1 MLNDP
6 REFFAKLND
15 PRRQNKNLYHPLENV
30 IFIALTAFICGYN
43 DWVSVEDFAKENRSW
58 FEKVLN
64 MPYGIPSHDTFGN
77 VMKMIDKDHFALCF
91 AHWMTESVK
100 DHTHIAIDGKFLQG
114 GFKDTDSI
122 HLVTA
127 FASET
132 KLVLAQTQ
140 VNSKDNEITTLP
152 RLLDMINL
160 KGSVVTGDA
169 MYCQKDVCKQL
180 VKAKA
185 DYILSLKRN
194 HELLYDDVKL
204 WLDTQFDSGNLPINE
219 TVDKDH
225 GRIEVRRYALS
236 TKIDWLDNSSDW
248 TGLSAVAMVESTRI
262 IGEDSHTE
270 RRYYLTSLTDL
281 PIVAQYIRSHWAI
294 ENSQHWVLDVTFG
307 EDHSVKL
314 EKNARSNKALLTR
327 TALNLLRDRDD
338 TKLSVKRRRIR
349 ASQNLDYREQVLFGR
364 VL

>member
-1 MLNDP
+1 MLQFFGLVF
-6 REFFAKLND
+6 RE
-15 PRRQNKNLYHPLENV
+15 Y
-30 IFIALTAFICGYN
+30 Y
-43 DWVSVEDFAKENRSW
+43 S
-58 FEKVLN
+58 
-64 MPYGIPSHDTFGN
+64 
-77 VMKMIDKDHFALCF
+77 
-91 AHWMTESVK
+91 
-100 DHTHIAIDGKFLQG
+100 KFLQG

-225 GRIEVRRYALS
+225 GRIEVRRLSYAEE
-236 TKIDWLDNSSDW
+236 T
-248 TGLSAVAMVESTRI
+248 VE
-262 IGEDSHTE
+262 
-270 RRYYLTSLTDL
+270 
-281 PIVAQYIRSHWAI
+281 V
-294 ENSQHWVLDVTFG
+294 
-307 EDHSVKL
+307 
-314 EKNARSNKALLTR
+314 
-327 TALNLLRDRDD
+327 NL
-338 TKLSVKRRRIR
+338 V
-349 ASQNLDYREQVLFGR
+349 N
-364 VL
+364 

>member
-1 MLNDP
+1 M
-6 REFFAKLND
+6 
-15 PRRQNKNLYHPLENV
+15 
-30 IFIALTAFICGYN
+30 
-43 DWVSVEDFAKENRSW
+43 S
-58 FEKVLN
+58 
-64 MPYGIPSHDTFGN
+64 
-77 VMKMIDKDHFALCF
+77 
-91 AHWMTESVK
+91 
-100 DHTHIAIDGKFLQG
+100 
-114 GFKDTDSI
+114 
-122 HLVTA
+122 
-127 FASET
+127 
-132 KLVLAQTQ
+132 
-140 VNSKDNEITTLP
+140 
-152 RLLDMINL
+152 
-160 KGSVVTGDA
+160 
-169 MYCQKDVCKQL
+169 QL

-194 HELLYDDVKL
+194 HEHLYDDVKL

-236 TKIDWLDNSSDW
+236 TKIDWLDNKSDW

-307 EDHSVKL
+307 EDRSVKL